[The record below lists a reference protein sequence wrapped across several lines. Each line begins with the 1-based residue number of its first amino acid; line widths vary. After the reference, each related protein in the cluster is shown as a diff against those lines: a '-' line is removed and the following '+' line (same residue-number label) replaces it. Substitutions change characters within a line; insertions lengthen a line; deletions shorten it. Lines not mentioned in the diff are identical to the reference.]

1 MVFVGLVQVG
11 GAMEMKIAMTPM
23 GNGCRYEA
31 VALEIV
37 ETFGSIQK
45 TLNMEVYDSSMGMH

>member
-11 GAMEMKIAMTPM
+11 GAMEMKTAMTPM

-37 ETFGSIQK
+37 ETSEAYRK
-45 TLNMEVYDSSMGMH
+45 P